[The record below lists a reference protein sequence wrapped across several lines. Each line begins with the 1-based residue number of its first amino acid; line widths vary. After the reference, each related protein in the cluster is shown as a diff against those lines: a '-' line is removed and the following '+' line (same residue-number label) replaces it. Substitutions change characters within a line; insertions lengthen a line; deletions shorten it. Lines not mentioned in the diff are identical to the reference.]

1 MPPRAPSSSSLPS
14 LLSVLQS
21 EFDAVL
27 LELYD
32 ARKALDETRRELSS
46 ALYQNDA
53 AVRVVARVARE
64 RDEARA
70 QLEEYLR
77 SGAAPVA
84 DAEAKRPLEGGED
97 GPAKVAKRAKV
108 DEDGIPAAVLGRMS
122 ATWKSLSKDRRSVAK
137 MKRTPEEKA
146 ANEGLLKGC
155 EGKEKKVNLGKSS
168 SRAGVLCLAAT
179 ADGSYVAS
187 SHHDKTAVVYGV
199 AEGKIL
205 GTLSGSASEISC
217 LDVAN
222 IDGTLLVAAGGSDGC
237 VRLFTLPADGGEA
250 TLVGMAEPGSTVT
263 GCSVHPASTVDSPLV
278 AVAAGSDVVLY
289 DASGDSLAE
298 VARVGAGKVLT
309 SGVLHP
315 DGLIFVA
322 GTDGGE
328 VLVFD
333 LKTLAVA
340 GTLKARLK
348 FVSIIS
354 QHWPLLILTHYF
366 PPLKTSNSP
375 RTAPR

>member
-108 DEDGIPAAVLGRMS
+108 DEDGGDGIPSAVLGRMS

-137 MKRTPEEKA
+137 MKRTPEETA

-278 AVAAGSDVVLY
+278 AVASGSDVVLY

-340 GTLKARLK
+340 GTLKVRWE
-348 FVSIIS
+348 F
-354 QHWPLLILTHYF
+354 
-366 PPLKTSNSP
+366 
-375 RTAPR
+375 TALASRSF